1 DEKRAR
7 KEAAARA
14 AEAKRQER
22 LAKGKLAPKDMFKT
36 PQNLELYSEW
46 DGKGIPTKDKAGED
60 LAKGKLKKLAKEY
73 AAQEKLHTEYLKSLD
88 YLQYSSIAARALRRT
103 VKAEL
108 QTEIAKREG
117 MSLKY
122 AKWES
127 GKAGALDN
135 VPIIETRPKV
145 EN

>member
-1 DEKRAR
+1 MSFAWR
-7 KEAAARA
+7 
-14 AEAKRQER
+14 
-22 LAKGKLAPKDMFKT
+22 T
-36 PQNLELYSEW
+36 
-46 DGKGIPTKDKAGED
+46 AGMN
-60 LAKGKLKKLAKEY
+60 
-73 AAQEKLHTEYLKSLD
+73 

-127 GKAGALDN
+127 GKAGVLVRIAA
-135 VPIIETRPKV
+135 
-145 EN
+145 